1 MPSKFSTLASSLLLS
16 LAVIVSSD
24 AQEEAATATPTPT
37 PPPGYIRFWNMLPTA
52 GGAMDLRR
60 AGGSP
65 ADPPLI
71 GKAPPYRYN
80 SYLEYPVGA
89 YRLSVNK
96 AGQPDRPLKVMDLNL
111 TADFFF
117 TVLVSPTPQG
127 PSVQLI
133 NDTASL
139 KAEKAVLTVRNFF
152 PDITV
157 DVFDGPKKIVSAL
170 AYGQSIAVGDL
181 PLDRLSLTIRTILP
195 DKVAAESSA
204 EADFKLSKRATLLII
219 PDEYG
224 RFRPRVTLDG
234 SNR

>member
-1 MPSKFSTLASSLLLS
+1 M
-16 LAVIVSSD
+16 
-24 AQEEAATATPTPT
+24 
-37 PPPGYIRFWNMLPTA
+37 
-52 GGAMDLRR
+52 RR

-71 GKAPPYRYN
+71 GKAPSYRYN

-96 AGQPDRPLKVMDLNL
+96 AGQPDKPLKQMDLNL
-111 TADFFF
+111 AADFFF
-117 TVLVSPTPQG
+117 TVLVAPTPQG

-139 KAEKAVLTVRNFF
+139 KADKAVLTVRNFF

-157 DVFDGPKKIVSAL
+157 DVFAGAKKIVSAL
-170 AYGQSIAVGDL
+170 PYGQSVAVGDL
-181 PLDRLSLTIRTILP
+181 PFDQVSLTIRTILP
-195 DKVAAESSA
+195 DKTPAESGA
-204 EADFKLSKRATLLII
+204 EADFKLSKRATLLVI